1 MKKRYLTYSLLLI
14 YQLGHSGAWDSS
26 PYNWENSEHNW
37 ENSGFNYD
45 NSPMNWD
52 NNPMNLNSDRIIRD
66 TDGNP
71 TGYIVP
77 KDNGGSNIFNL
88 EGDRDGYIVD

>member
-1 MKKRYLTYSLLLI
+1 MKKKYLAYSFFLI
-14 YQLGHSGAWDSS
+14 YQVGFCGDWKSS

-45 NSPMNWD
+45 NSPMNWE

-66 TDGNP
+66 ADGVP
-71 TGYIVP
+71 SGYIVP

-88 EGDRDGYIVD
+88 EGDRDGYIID